1 MQSRL
6 SLFFIVFLLAI
17 VTKPAHA
24 QIAGAA
30 APYSRMGFSARGIAL
45 GNAGSAVT
53 IDGELQPYYNPA
65 LLAFSSFYTAIASYS
80 YLPLDRKLNFI
91 SVTGKIGPDA
101 GIGFSWINSGVANID
116 GRDADGNQTG
126 TFSTSENLFM
136 LSFANRFDENLSFGI
151 NMRGYLANFY
161 KGLSSSFS
169 LGFDV
174 GGAYRLNLD
183 SLSALSFGVVVADIA
198 SKYKWD
204 TTPIYGQQ
212 GNLTTDNLPLSL
224 RMGTAYSREKLF
236 GFTLVMVAASVEVQS
251 LAFEGQKRITTIQ
264 DGVAVESYET
274 ESIRKSETHLNLGVM
289 LQPVRIL
296 KFRLGVDRLGL
307 QGVSFTE
314 IARPTIGFSVEYPMQ
329 TVLTLIDYAY
339 VFESYAPAGM
349 SVISVGARF

>member
-1 MQSRL
+1 MQSHL
-6 SLFFIVFLLAI
+6 SLYLIVFLLTV

-30 APYSRMGFSARGIAL
+30 APYSRMGFSARGIAF
-45 GNAGSAVT
+45 GNAGTAVT

-65 LLAFSSFYTAIASYS
+65 LLAFSSFYTGIASYS

-101 GIGFSWINSGVANID
+101 GIGFSWINSGVSDID
-116 GRDADGNQTG
+116 GRDSDGNSTG
-126 TFSTSENLFM
+126 AFSTSENLFM
-136 LSFANRFDENLSFGI
+136 LSFANRFDDNLSLGL

-161 KGLSSSFS
+161 KGVSSSFS
-169 LGFDV
+169 VGFDV

-183 SLSALSFGVVVADIA
+183 SLSTFSFGLVVADMA

-212 GNLTTDNLPLSL
+212 GSLTTDNMPLSL
-224 RMGTAYSREKLF
+224 RIGTAYSREKLF
-236 GFTLVMVAASVEVQS
+236 GFTLVMLAASVEVQS
-251 LAFEGQKRITTIQ
+251 LTFEGRKKVVTIQ
-264 DGVAVESYET
+264 NGVPVESYET
-274 ESIRKSETHLNLGVM
+274 ENIKKSETYLKLGVM

-296 KFRLGVDRLGL
+296 KVRFGIDRLGL
-307 QGVSFTE
+307 QGVDFTE
-314 IARPTIGFSVEYPMQ
+314 IARPTVGFSVEYPVQ

-339 VFESYAPAGM
+339 VFEPYAPAGM
-349 SVISVGARF
+349 SIISVGARF